1 MTSEYKKPLPRGI
14 HPEMTKPFWEAAKRH
29 ELGMPRC
36 HTCGHYF
43 FYPRQ
48 ECPECLSR
56 DWEYEKVSGKAHL
69 YTFNINHS
77 PANPNFRNDVP
88 FVYAVVQLEEGPQM
102 ISNVVDCPLD
112 QVKIDMSLVAT
123 FDDVTPE
130 WTLVKFKPA

>member
-1 MTSEYKKPLPRGI
+1 M
-14 HPEMTKPFWEAAKRH
+14 
-29 ELGMPRC
+29 
-36 HTCGHYF
+36 
-43 FYPRQ
+43 
-48 ECPECLSR
+48 
-56 DWEYEKVSGKAHL
+56 
-69 YTFNINHS
+69 
-77 PANPNFRNDVP
+77 P